1 MSVLIYMIFIYFFH
15 PGSITTW
22 SPAGHF
28 GRKPSSCRLSLCLRR
43 NWVICR
49 RSSAMK
55 FKAMCSPLT
64 SVKIQLILD
73 HAFGKIY
80 FFSCYVS
87 LHVTVLWWRILW
99 IINTYK
105 YRCFIIQELHDV
117 GWEHYEPQRA
127 GFVWKIYEEAI
138 LLINTKHEKTACMAM
153 TEHWTAC
160 W

>member
-1 MSVLIYMIFIYFFH
+1 MICIYCFH
-15 PGSITTW
+15 PGSITMW
-22 SPAGHF
+22 SPAVHF
-28 GRKPSSCRLSLCLRR
+28 GRKPSSCRLSLYLRR

-64 SVKIQLILD
+64 NDKIQLILD

-87 LHVTVLWWRILW
+87 LHVTMLWWRILW

-105 YRCFIIQELHDV
+105 YCCFITGVAQCV
-117 GWEHYEPQRA
+117 
-127 GFVWKIYEEAI
+127 K
-138 LLINTKHEKTACMAM
+138 KTL
-153 TEHWTAC
+153 WTPEGRVC
-160 W
+160 VKNIWRGHSVD